1 MFTQVE
7 QYRRLAIMAKQR
19 SAEATVPQIREAFDE
34 IANHWLGLAEQ
45 TEWLGRQFASL
56 QAPQS
61 AEPSGRT
68 VAQQRQQI
76 QPGKQNE
83 GEKS

>member
-7 QYRRLAIMAKQR
+7 KYRRLAIAARQRAAKAADPDVQ
-19 SAEATVPQIREAFDE
+19 QGFDE
-34 IANHWLGLAEQ
+34 IANHWSGLAEQ
-45 TEWLGRQFASL
+45 TEWLGRQFASM
-56 QAPQS
+56 QVPQP

-68 VAQQRQQI
+68 VPQQPQQI

>member
-19 SAEATVPQIREAFDE
+19 SAEATVPPIRQAFDE

-45 TEWLGRQFASL
+45 TEWLGRQFAST
-56 QAPQS
+56 QVPQP
-61 AEPSGRT
+61 AEPNGRT
-68 VAQQRQQI
+68 VPQRPQQI